1 MTEQHLAIVTGLLPV
16 GCDRVAMALAE
27 WGWQQVDA
35 SAWHRAALNAQGLQS
50 TGWVVQLP
58 MPVSSEQADRLAQL
72 SHAWPPGNLVVA
84 DPLATLFWADWQ
96 AHYSTARFLLVACAP
111 WVGVAALLRAAA
123 DRTAEDPEWAV
134 RVWQTYHEALWTAAQ
149 QLGDRATVVDLSAR
163 AVEWGDQTLILPDWD
178 EVSDERETLFRQFY
192 PAVADLYDRLNACA
206 LVPHQQP
213 TPAAPVSG
221 AAVWLRDWAAAEQG
235 IDRQAQLQQLQQHL
249 AQVEPAFEQSRF
261 QLEQA
266 RGELSRYQWRSSQ
279 AERAAAE
286 ARSRLELLQG
296 AIGIYETRW
305 RHAEDLL
312 AAANTDLQDLQAQL
326 QTALDDAAAARADA
340 AAARADADY
349 AERLRRHAKSQLAS
363 AQAQFRELRSRLEET
378 RFLVEAMRGSKFW
391 KLRNAW
397 IALKYKLKP
406 KRLKDFDPELFAQ
419 TLVAIEQIPPEL
431 AIAPDPAAAQ
441 SAIYETVRQNY
452 PTVDLRKPHALLRLF
467 DAAYYLNTQPDVA
480 NALPAATYSQA
491 IAHFVANGAAEG
503 RDPSPLFK
511 TRYYLETYPQVRA
524 RLAAGDFASAIEHFL
539 EVGIAEGLNPNPH
552 FDSAFYC
559 QTYPDAAAAVEAGQ
573 YRSAFEHYLLV
584 GLREAR
590 LAAPTESNATDE
602 RPLGA
607 IAFIS
612 GCGGAPY
619 RYRCLHQAEA
629 LRYLGYSVEV
639 YDIAQYPYRE
649 LLDRF
654 KVVVMH
660 RPSFHPHLESTIT
673 EGRKQGVRFVFETDD
688 LVFDPDLLYQ
698 LEDAQAGGAELQQ
711 VYQEMMR
718 QYQRAIALVD
728 GVSTSTETLR
738 QSIEQRFPG
747 TVVAVL
753 PNRASAEMERQA
765 ALALAQPRPE
775 SDRSVVRIGYLSGT
789 KTHQRDFAECVPA
802 LIAVAQNH
810 PQTRL
815 QVVGHLEVPPALVAA
830 WGDRLER
837 LPILPWEKLPE
848 VYRRLDINLAPL
860 ERDREFTAGKS
871 ELKYFEAALLA
882 VPTVASRWGTFTQ
895 VIRDGETGFLCG
907 DAAEWTAVLDR
918 LVTDGA
924 LREQVGR
931 AANQD
936 ARDRYLT
943 RAALGE
949 TWAGWHHLLA
959 RRPPEP
965 PTLAVG
971 FVVAIELAH
980 DHPVACDRI
989 AALAKA
995 LDDRGYDVVLW
1006 VEAGSLVSRHQLQQA
1021 YATWEARLPACG
1033 VRVLDS
1039 KGVRPML
1046 DVAIATDWR
1055 SACAVADWSAVRL
1068 RLHLTQSWEADYLPL
1083 GTDEHDAALGACG
1096 LPLRPIAWGQ
1106 AIAEQWEQVR
1116 VLRVPPLWIEGGL
1129 LPDFLPPTIDWT
1141 RHSGPARSLLWLDD
1155 RSTSA
1160 EQRAAIVAG
1169 LSLFLDRYPDTTI
1182 YRYGPQ
1188 RPPTVPFACAE
1199 LDDGSGWPPADRWAA
1214 LLQTAELHLAPATAN
1229 SALPTLQALGC
1240 GCAALVVGDEL
1251 PLGDRLSAG
1260 IHYGT
1265 LLPVAE
1271 AIAQTLG
1278 QLATDAAARS
1288 NLAKTG
1294 RSAVEAA
1301 DMEAAAT
1308 AFDRHLRELMFLA

>member
-1 MTEQHLAIVTGLLPV
+1 MTEQHLVIVTGLLPV

-27 WGWQQVDA
+27 WGWQPVDA
-35 SAWHRAALNAQGLQS
+35 SQWHRSVLNAQGLQT
-50 TGWVVQLP
+50 TGWVAQLP
-58 MPVSSEQADRLAQL
+58 MPVSPEQADRLVQL
-72 SHAWPPGNLVVA
+72 SDAWPSGSLVVA

-96 AHYSTARFLLVACAP
+96 AHDAAAQFLLVTCAP
-111 WVGVAALLRAAA
+111 WVGVAALLRSAA
-123 DRTAEDPEWAV
+123 DRTVEDPEWAV
-134 RVWQTYHEALWTAAQ
+134 RVWQTYHESLWTAAQ
-149 QLGDRATVVDLSAR
+149 QLGSRATVVDLSAG

-178 EVSDERETLFRQFY
+178 ETSDERESLFRQFY
-192 PAVADLYDRLNACA
+192 PAAADLYDRLNACA
-206 LVPHQQP
+206 LAPHPQS
-213 TPAAPVSG
+213 TPAVPTSG
-221 AAVWLRDWAAAEQG
+221 AAAWLRDWAAAEQG
-235 IDRQAQLQQLQQHL
+235 LDRQGQLQRAEQQL
-249 AQVEPAFEQSRF
+249 AQIRPAFEQSRF
-261 QLEQA
+261 QLEQS

-279 AERAAAE
+279 AERAATE
-286 ARSRLELLQG
+286 ARSRLALLQG
-296 AIGIYETRW
+296 AIGTYETRW
-305 RHAEDLL
+305 RHTEDLL
-312 AAANTDLQDLQAQL
+312 TAANQDLQDLQGQL
-326 QTALDDAAAARADA
+326 QTTLEEVT
-340 AAARADADY
+340 AARADADH
-349 AERLRRHAKSQLAS
+349 AERLRSHAKSQLAS

-391 KLRNAW
+391 KLRNSW
-397 IALKYKLKP
+397 IRLKNKLKP
-406 KRLKDFDPELFAQ
+406 RQPEDFDPELFAQ
-419 TLVAIEQIPPEL
+419 TLMAIGQIPPEL
-431 AIAPDPAAAQ
+431 AIAPDPAGAQ

-467 DAAYYLNTQPDVA
+467 DAAYYLDTQPDVA

-511 TRYYLETYPQVRA
+511 TRYYLETYPQVKA

-539 EVGIAEGLNPNPH
+539 EVGIAEGLNPNPQ

-559 QTYPDAAAAVEAGQ
+559 QTYPDAAAAVEMGQ

-590 LAAPTESNATDE
+590 LTAPTELLAPEE
-602 RPLGA
+602 RSLGA

-660 RPSFHPHLESTIT
+660 RPTFHPHLEAAIA
-673 EGRKQGVRFVFETDD
+673 EGRNQGVRFVFETDD

-698 LEDAQAGGAELQQ
+698 LEDARAGDAELQQ
-711 VYQEMMR
+711 VYREMTR
-718 QYQRAIALVD
+718 QYQRVIALVD
-728 GVSTSTETLR
+728 GVSTSTEPLR

-747 TVVAVL
+747 SVVAVL
-753 PNRASAEMERQA
+753 PNRASADMERQA
-765 ALALAQPRPE
+765 ALALTQSRPE
-775 SDRSVVRIGYLSGT
+775 SDQSLVRIGYLSGT

-810 PQTRL
+810 PHTRL
-815 QVVGHLEVPPALVAA
+815 QVVGHLDLPPELVAA

-895 VIRDGETGFLCG
+895 AIHDGETGFLCG
-907 DAAEWTAVLDR
+907 DAAEWTTVLDR
-918 LVTDGA
+918 LVADGA
-924 LREQVGR
+924 LRERVGR

-959 RRPPEP
+959 RRPLEP
-965 PTLAVG
+965 PALSLG

-995 LDDRGYDVVLW
+995 LDDRGHDVVLW
-1006 VEAGSLVSRHQLQQA
+1006 VEAGGLAPHDQLQQA
-1021 YATWEARLPACG
+1021 CATWEARLPACG
-1033 VRVLDS
+1033 VRVLDPQE
-1039 KGVRPML
+1039 VRPVL

-1068 RLHLTQSWEADYLPL
+1068 RLHLAQSWDADYLPL
-1083 GTDEHDAALGACG
+1083 GTDQHDAALGACG

-1106 AIAEQWEQVR
+1106 AIAQQWEQVR
-1116 VLRVPPLWIEGGL
+1116 VLRVPPLSIEGGL
-1129 LPDFLPPTIDWT
+1129 LPDFLPNPIDWT

-1155 RSTSA
+1155 RSMSA

-1169 LSLFLDRYPDTTI
+1169 LSLFLDRHPDTTI

-1188 RPPTVPFACAE
+1188 RPTTLPFVCAE

-1214 LLQTAELHLAPATAN
+1214 ILQTAELHLAPATAN
-1229 SALPTLQALGC
+1229 GALPTLQALGC

-1271 AIAQTLG
+1271 SIAQTLS

-1294 RSAVEAA
+1294 RSAVEAE
-1301 DMEAAAT
+1301 DLEAAAT